1 MVHSDL
7 AVLAGSL
14 VTESCAGVAATV
26 EQFAALSATQQDGV
40 APGHPGQGPARAG
53 LTEGGPAGVTGPRV
67 TEVQAGVRTDGVRGE
82 GQGSTTDFT
91 TGVRHQALVPVPLG
105 SQHLPTEAPVL
116 LGQRLHHH
124 LAARA
129 PPAGLQGRRP
139 RPLLDAAQVE
149 YLNSKL

>member
-1 MVHSDL
+1 M
-7 AVLAGSL
+7 
-14 VTESCAGVAATV
+14 TEGWAGVAATV
-26 EQFAALSATQQDGV
+26 EQFATDFTAEQRSV
-40 APGHPGQGPARAG
+40 APGQSGQGPARAG
-53 LTEGGPAGVTGPRV
+53 LTEGGSAEVTGPRV

-129 PPAGLQGRRP
+129 PPAGLQGSRP